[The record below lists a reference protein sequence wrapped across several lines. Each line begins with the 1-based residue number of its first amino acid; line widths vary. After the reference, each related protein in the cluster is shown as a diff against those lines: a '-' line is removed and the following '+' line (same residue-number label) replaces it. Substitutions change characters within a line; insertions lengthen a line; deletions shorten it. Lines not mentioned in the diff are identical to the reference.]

1 MAHLRLRK
9 KAIEED
15 RMQPILKI
23 DLTNGKV
30 EQMVIPPAWE
40 QDFLGGASL
49 AARLLYDRLTP
60 ALEPLSPQAPL
71 LFMNGPL
78 SGTSG
83 PAVGRFVVCGRSPA
97 TGLWGESNCGGFWG
111 PELRM
116 AGFDGLWVEGRA
128 DIPVYLWIQDGR
140 VEIRPANHLWG
151 QDTYQT
157 QELIE
162 AELGA
167 GKVRVASIGMAGE
180 ARIPYSLIL
189 CDHGRVAGRT
199 GMGALMGSKNLKAVA
214 VQGHGKVPVAD
225 SARYAMV
232 RSEANRA
239 LRSDSMTQVMRELG
253 TSGAAEYFDYLGEM
267 PKRYYHQGTY
277 HEDMRI
283 SGAAMK
289 ETILVGVSACHACVI
304 ACGRVVRLEDG
315 QKRKGPEYETLVGF
329 GPNLMLNDPVLATR
343 LGELCDRYGM
353 DTISMSNTIGLAFHL
368 YEMGKIT
375 SQDTGGLELVWGNAA
390 VVEPLIQM
398 TVRRQGFGDCLAD
411 GALAL
416 GRHFGAEDEA
426 VQVNG
431 LEVAYHD
438 PRGATGMALVYAT
451 SPRGACHNQS
461 DYFFVDL
468 GQVEASLGMEFHD
481 RRGGAEKA
489 HNVAIHQNWRTVF
502 NSLVLCIFSNVS
514 PETVVSLIN
523 EACGYRWTINEML
536 CAGERGWNLKRA
548 INHRLGL
555 SRLNDRLPK
564 TLIQPYHDCLPRESC
579 FVPEFDSMMKAY
591 YEARGWDPETGY
603 PTRQKLNGLGLD
615 FVIEDLYP

>member
-1 MAHLRLRK
+1 
-9 KAIEED
+9 
-15 RMQPILKI
+15 
-23 DLTNGKV
+23 
-30 EQMVIPPAWE
+30 
-40 QDFLGGASL
+40 
-49 AARLLYDRLTP
+49 
-60 ALEPLSPQAPL
+60 
-71 LFMNGPL
+71 
-78 SGTSG
+78 
-83 PAVGRFVVCGRSPA
+83 
-97 TGLWGESNCGGFWG
+97 
-111 PELRM
+111 
-116 AGFDGLWVEGRA
+116 
-128 DIPVYLWIQDGR
+128 
-140 VEIRPANHLWG
+140 
-151 QDTYQT
+151 
-157 QELIE
+157 
-162 AELGA
+162 
-167 GKVRVASIGMAGE
+167 
-180 ARIPYSLIL
+180 
-189 CDHGRVAGRT
+189 
-199 GMGALMGSKNLKAVA
+199 
-214 VQGHGKVPVAD
+214 
-225 SARYAMV
+225 
-232 RSEANRA
+232 
-239 LRSDSMTQVMRELG
+239 
-253 TSGAAEYFDYLGEM
+253 
-267 PKRYYHQGTY
+267 
-277 HEDMRI
+277 
-283 SGAAMK
+283 MK

-468 GQVEASLGMEFHD
+468 GQVEVSLGMEFHD